1 MQPITKKTGNHGIPF
16 GRSEGISMRP
26 ARPDRRKGEMAMII
40 VSTIVSAITAKIVA
54 TYYFKKVDGY
64 VKEMCE
70 MTEKN
75 NKETITILRKLQE
88 NSKPKET
95 S

>member
-1 MQPITKKTGNHGIPF
+1 M
-16 GRSEGISMRP
+16 SMLL
-26 ARPDRRKGEMAMII
+26 
-40 VSTIVSAITAKIVA
+40 VSVIASAITAKIVA

-75 NKETITILRKLQE
+75 NNLIKAILHKFHG
-88 NSKPKET
+88 S

>member
-1 MQPITKKTGNHGIPF
+1 MKDITTVLQERRVTGQPL
-16 GRSEGISMRP
+16 RP
-26 ARPDRRKGEMAMII
+26 ARPDRRNGEMITII
-40 VSTIVSAITAKIVA
+40 ISAIISAITAKIVA
-54 TYYFKKVDGY
+54 TYYFEKADGY

>member
-1 MQPITKKTGNHGIPF
+1 MITII
-16 GRSEGISMRP
+16 IS
-26 ARPDRRKGEMAMII
+26 AII
-40 VSTIVSAITAKIVA
+40 SAITAKIVA

>member
-1 MQPITKKTGNHGIPF
+1 
-16 GRSEGISMRP
+16 MRP

-70 MTEKN
+70 MTIKSNENTLVTLRRLQKN
-75 NKETITILRKLQE
+75 
-88 NSKPKET
+88 S

>member
-1 MQPITKKTGNHGIPF
+1 MLV
-16 GRSEGISMRP
+16 
-26 ARPDRRKGEMAMII
+26 
-40 VSTIVSAITAKIVA
+40 VSVIASAITAKIVA

-75 NKETITILRKLQE
+75 NNLIRKTR
-88 NSKPKET
+88 NSCICNVCGRESVKYGKT
-95 S
+95 